1 MLRFSDFSLL
11 PEVDELIRQLLDE
24 QSGLVVVAG
33 LDARPA
39 VTESSPDPDVPHFLP
54 SGRATIFRVLAGEL
68 LEAHPRARCLLLAE
82 DRDSLH
88 AARRFRQRIH
98 AVQIKPPLTYAEAI
112 TGAGHFDLVVVDR
125 ITPENLASLLAA
137 ARTGSLVL
145 TQLNTIF
152 HAQAVAR
159 YLAELCPVREDLAA
173 LRWVL
178 SVQRLPALCPICK
191 RPADVSADQ
200 LGRLER
206 LSRRLPSLGA
216 AGESSARHAPDSGG
230 AFYAPGTCDKCN
242 NTGRQGDVAVFDFL
256 RLNGTESDLWSPPS
270 AMPMEASIWML
281 AQRGQLA
288 LADALQF
295 ESHQLRRTHALLS
308 STERHLAETSAA
320 LERKA
325 AELDS
330 ANRLLNQRTRE
341 LIALEGIGQ
350 ALITWNDLRELGDRV
365 LKTAMELSKADRGI
379 LYYVRSAEWGQIL
392 ASRGW
397 REAQIEMGIPRAL
410 IYDTLSDKEPMTY
423 HGTPPGLALLPDTP
437 PVRAGHAVPLIAH
450 GIPAGLMLIQST
462 RKPRV
467 SQGEAALLA
476 TMAGYA
482 AIAMQ
487 RAGLIEQLQGKIV
500 ALEEAQ
506 EELARTERLDREL
519 ELARQ
524 VQLSMLPRTFP
535 TLPGLTFAAA
545 YAPARQVGGDF
556 YDAIRLDEDRI
567 ALVIA
572 DVADKGMPA
581 ALYMAQTR
589 SLIMAVSRHTQTPAA
604 VLGDVNQLLL
614 ELGEANMFVTVFYG
628 VLDTR
633 IGRLTYARA
642 GHDHPF
648 LIRDGR
654 VESLG
659 GQGMAL
665 GLFGGE
671 IFTLTEETVDV
682 RAGDKLVLY
691 TDGLTDVMSPDG
703 QMPGR
708 ARLAELVERH
718 SHRPPAGICRAVFDD
733 LAEYQ
738 GDTPQFDDMALL
750 VVSVGNEID

>member
-11 PEVDELIRQLLDE
+11 PEVDDLVRQLVTE
-24 QSGLVVVAG
+24 RSGLVVVAG

-39 VTESSPDPDVPHFLP
+39 TEAIPEADLPHFLP
-54 SGRATIFRVLAGEL
+54 SGRATIFRVLTGEV
-68 LEAHPRARCLLLAE
+68 LEAHPQARCLLVAE
-82 DRDSLH
+82 DRDTLH
-88 AARRFRQRIH
+88 AAKRFRQRIH
-98 AVQIKPPLTYAEAI
+98 QVQIKPPLTYGEAI
-112 TGAGHFDLVVVDR
+112 AGAGHHELVVVDR
-125 ITPENLASLLAA
+125 ITPDNLAPMLAA
-137 ARTGSLVL
+137 ARAGSLVL
-145 TQLNTIF
+145 TQLDTVF
-152 HAQAVAR
+152 HGQAVAR
-159 YLAELCPVREDLAA
+159 YLADLCPVPDDLMG

-191 RPADVSADQ
+191 RPAEVSADQ
-200 LGRLER
+200 LAQLEL
-206 LSRRLPSLGA
+206 LSRRYPWLGR
-216 AGESSARHAPDSGG
+216 ENEPSARHAPEEGG
-230 AFYAPGTCDKCN
+230 AFFASGVCAKCN
-242 NTGRQGDVAVFDFL
+242 QSGRQGDVAVFDFL
-256 RLNGTESDLWSPPS
+256 HFDENESDRWSRPS
-270 AMPMEASIWML
+270 ALPMETYIWML

-308 STERHLAETSAA
+308 STERHLAETQAA

-341 LIALEGIGQ
+341 LVALEGIGQ

-397 REAQIEMGIPRAL
+397 REAQVELGIPRAL
-410 IYDTLSDKEPMTY
+410 IYGDLSDREPIAY
-423 HGTPPGLALLPDTP
+423 QGTPPGLSLLPDTP
-437 PVRAGHAVPLIAH
+437 PVRAGEAIPLIAH

-462 RKPRV
+462 RKSRFT
-467 SQGEAALLA
+467 QGEVALLT

-487 RAGLIEQLQGKIV
+487 RAGLIEQLQAKIN

-506 EELARTERLDREL
+506 EELARTERLEREL

-535 TLPGLTFAAA
+535 TMPGLTFAAA
-545 YAPARQVGGDF
+545 YAPARHVGGDF

-589 SLIMAVSRHTQTPAA
+589 SLIMAVSRHTDTPAA
-604 VLGDVNQLLL
+604 VLDDVNQLLL

-628 VLDTR
+628 VLDMR
-633 IGRLTYARA
+633 LGRLTYARA

-648 LIRDGR
+648 LVRDGR
-654 VESLG
+654 VDSLRG
-659 GQGMAL
+659 RGMAL
-665 GLFGGE
+665 GLFGRE
-671 IFTLTEETVDV
+671 IFSLTEETIDIHP
-682 RAGDKLVLY
+682 GDKLVLF
-691 TDGLTDVMSPDG
+691 TDGLTDVVGPDG

-708 ARLAELVERH
+708 ERLTELVKRH
-718 SHRPPAGICRAVFDD
+718 SHRAPAGICRAIFDD
-733 LAEYQ
+733 LAGYQ
-738 GDTPQFDDMALL
+738 GGMAQFDDMALL
-750 VVSVGNEID
+750 VVALG

>member
-11 PEVDELIRQLLDE
+11 PEVDDLVQQLVNE
-24 QSGLVVVAG
+24 RSGLVVVAG

-39 VTESSPDPDVPHFLP
+39 AAGAVIDADLPHFLP

-68 LEAHPRARCLLLAE
+68 LDAHPQARCLLVAE
-82 DRDSLH
+82 DRDTLH
-88 AARRFRQRIH
+88 AAKRFRQRVH
-98 AVQIKPPLTYAEAI
+98 QVQIKPPLTYGEAI
-112 TGAGHFDLVVVDR
+112 AGAGHYGLLVVGR
-125 ITPENLASLLAA
+125 ITPDNLAPMLAA
-137 ARTGSLVL
+137 ARGGSLVL
-145 TQLNTIF
+145 TQTDTVF
-152 HAQAVAR
+152 HGQAVAR
-159 YLAELCPVREDLAA
+159 YLADLCPAPEELVG
-173 LRWVL
+173 LRWIL

-191 RPADVSADQ
+191 QPANVSADQ
-200 LGRLER
+200 LTQLEL
-206 LSRRLPSLGA
+206 LSRRFSWIGA
-216 AGESSARHAPDSGG
+216 GKEAGARHAPEGGG
-230 AFYAPGTCDKCN
+230 AFYATGVCDKCKQ
-242 NTGRQGDVAVFDFL
+242 TGRQGDVAIFDFL
-256 RLNGTESDLWSPPS
+256 RFDETDNDRWSRPS
-270 AMPMEASIWML
+270 AMPMEAYTWML

-295 ESHQLRRTHALLS
+295 ENHQLRRTHALLS
-308 STERHLAETSAA
+308 GAERQLAETTAA
-320 LERKA
+320 LERKS

-410 IYDTLSDKEPMTY
+410 IYETLSDREPMAY
-423 HGTPPGLALLPDTP
+423 HGTPPGLGLLPDTP
-437 PVRAGHAVPLIAH
+437 PVRAGEAIPLIAH
-450 GIPAGLMLIQST
+450 GIPTGLMLIQST
-462 RKPRV
+462 RKPRF
-467 SQGEAALLA
+467 SQGEAALLT

-487 RAGLIEQLQGKIV
+487 RAGLIEQLQGKIN

-589 SLIMAVSRHTQTPAA
+589 SLIMAVSRHTHTPAA
-604 VLGDVNQLLL
+604 VLSTVNQLLL

-633 IGRLTYARA
+633 RGRLTYARA

-648 LIRDGR
+648 LVRGGR

-671 IFTLTEETVDV
+671 IFALTEETIDV
-682 RAGDKLVLY
+682 RAGDKLVLF
-691 TDGLTDVMSPDG
+691 TDGLTDVIGPGG

-708 ARLAELVERH
+708 ERLAELVGTYS
-718 SHRPPAGICRAVFDD
+718 SHPPAAICRAVFDD

-738 GDTPQFDDMALL
+738 GDVPQFDDMALL
-750 VVSVGNEID
+750 VVSLGDEIG